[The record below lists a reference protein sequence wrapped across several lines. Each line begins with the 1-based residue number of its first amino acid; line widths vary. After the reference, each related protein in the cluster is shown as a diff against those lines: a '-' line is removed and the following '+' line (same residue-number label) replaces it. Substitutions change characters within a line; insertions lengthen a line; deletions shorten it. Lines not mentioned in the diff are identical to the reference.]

1 MRTYLILTK
10 FGISFWLALLPMFA
24 GILVLSLLVGWICF
38 KFRLREFYFA
48 VVTLAFSEL
57 ARLVVLNWNSVTN
70 GTLGLLVLDK
80 PTVWLP
86 GTGVVKIE
94 GTLAWYLLTLTSLC
108 AVTVLSQVL
117 VRSWIG
123 RNFAAIRLN
132 EDLAQTL
139 GINTFRYKLLAF
151 TVSNI
156 LAAFA
161 GVLFGFYTNYIE
173 PSQLSI
179 TQSLDAIAMVL
190 LGGMG
195 SILGPVVGA
204 FLLTGLP
211 HVIEFSAELRAAA
224 YGAILILA
232 ILVMPR
238 GIVGLV
244 LALAPCFL
252 RSTPSPS
259 ASAAS
264 LPCPTSRCRSRRARS
279 SASSDRTDRERPRS
293 SICWPGLLVPDV
305 GKVVWQGRDI
315 SGAKP
320 ETIAAAGPRQDVP
333 EPAAFRGVDRP
344 RARHD
349 RQPSRAQ
356 AVAGLRPL
364 QDLLRVQGA
373 DGELQ
378 ARAERVMK
386 LCRLMQR
393 RRSQRRP
400 FPTAK
405 RRCSASPWP

>member
-1 MRTYLILTK
+1 MSAVWLLLPLYLVPFVSSSEVMLTILIFTFILGILAVGFNIVFGYAGQLTMFHGAAFGIGAYATYLFLTR
-10 FGISFWLALLPMFA
+10 FGISFWLALVPTFA
-24 GILVLSLLVGWICF
+24 GILALSLLVGWLCF

-86 GTGVVKIE
+86 GYGVLTIE
-94 GTLAWYLLTLTSLC
+94 GTRAWYFLALTALLVVC
-108 AVTVLSQVL
+108 AASQVV

-161 GVLFGFYTNYIE
+161 GALFGFYTNYIE

-190 LGGMG
+190 LGGQG

-211 HVIEFSAELRAAA
+211 HAIEFPAEIRAAT
-224 YGAILILA
+224 YGAILILV
-232 ILVMPR
+232 ILIMPR
-238 GIVGLV
+238 GIVGL
-244 LALAPCFL
+244 FT
-252 RSTPSPS
+252 R
-259 ASAAS
+259 
-264 LPCPTSRCRSRRARS
+264 
-279 SASSDRTDRERPRS
+279 
-293 SICWPGLLVPDV
+293 W
-305 GKVVWQGRDI
+305 
-315 SGAKP
+315 
-320 ETIAAAGPRQDVP
+320 
-333 EPAAFRGVDRP
+333 
-344 RARHD
+344 RHV
-349 RQPSRAQ
+349 S
-356 AVAGLRPL
+356 
-364 QDLLRVQGA
+364 
-373 DGELQ
+373 
-378 ARAERVMK
+378 
-386 LCRLMQR
+386 
-393 RRSQRRP
+393 
-400 FPTAK
+400 
-405 RRCSASPWP
+405 

>member
-1 MRTYLILTK
+1 MSAAWLLLPLYLVPLASHSEVLLTILIFTYILGILAIGFNIVFGYAGQLTMFHGAAFGIGAYGTYLILTK
-10 FGISFWLALLPMFA
+10 LGISFWLALLPMFA
-24 GILVLSLLVGWICF
+24 GM
-38 KFRLREFYFA
+38 REFYFA

-70 GTLGLLVLDK
+70 GTLGLLVLDR
-80 PTVWLP
+80 PTVWIP
-86 GTGVVKIE
+86 GLGVVKID
-94 GTLAWYLLTLTSLC
+94 GTQAWYVLTLTSLC
-108 AVTVLSQVL
+108 AVALLSAAL

-151 TVSNI
+151 TISNL

-224 YGAILILA
+224 YGAILILV

-238 GIVGLV
+238 GVVGL
-244 LALAPCFL
+244 F
-252 RSTPSPS
+252 
-259 ASAAS
+259 
-264 LPCPTSRCRSRRARS
+264 SR
-279 SASSDRTDRERPRS
+279 
-293 SICWPGLLVPDV
+293 W
-305 GKVVWQGRDI
+305 
-315 SGAKP
+315 
-320 ETIAAAGPRQDVP
+320 
-333 EPAAFRGVDRP
+333 
-344 RARHD
+344 RHV
-349 RQPSRAQ
+349 S
-356 AVAGLRPL
+356 
-364 QDLLRVQGA
+364 
-373 DGELQ
+373 
-378 ARAERVMK
+378 
-386 LCRLMQR
+386 
-393 RRSQRRP
+393 
-400 FPTAK
+400 
-405 RRCSASPWP
+405 

>member
-1 MRTYLILTK
+1 MSAAWLLLPLYLVPLVTHSEVLLTILIFTYILGILATGFNIVFGYAGQLTMFHGAAFGIGAYGTYLILTK
-10 FGISFWLALLPMFA
+10 LGASFWLALLPMFA
-24 GILVLSLLVGWICF
+24 GILVLSLLVGWVCF

-80 PTVWLP
+80 PTVWIP
-86 GTGVVKIE
+86 GIGVVKID
-94 GTLAWYLLTLTSLC
+94 GTQAWYVLTLTSLC
-108 AVTVLSQVL
+108 AVALLSQAL

-151 TVSNI
+151 TISNL

-224 YGAILILA
+224 YGAILILV

-238 GIVGLV
+238 GIVGL
-244 LALAPCFL
+244 FS
-252 RSTPSPS
+252 RWRH
-259 ASAAS
+259 AS
-264 LPCPTSRCRSRRARS
+264 
-279 SASSDRTDRERPRS
+279 
-293 SICWPGLLVPDV
+293 
-305 GKVVWQGRDI
+305 
-315 SGAKP
+315 
-320 ETIAAAGPRQDVP
+320 
-333 EPAAFRGVDRP
+333 
-344 RARHD
+344 
-349 RQPSRAQ
+349 
-356 AVAGLRPL
+356 
-364 QDLLRVQGA
+364 
-373 DGELQ
+373 
-378 ARAERVMK
+378 
-386 LCRLMQR
+386 
-393 RRSQRRP
+393 
-400 FPTAK
+400 
-405 RRCSASPWP
+405 

>member
-1 MRTYLILTK
+1 MSGAWLLLPLYLVPVVSHNEVLLTILIFTYILGILAIGFNIVFGYAGQLTMFHGAAFGIGAYGTYLILTK
-10 FGISFWLALLPMFA
+10 LGVSFWLALLPMFA
-24 GILVLSLLVGWICF
+24 GILILSLLVGWICF

-80 PTVWLP
+80 PTVWVP
-86 GTGVVKIE
+86 GAGVVKID
-94 GTLAWYLLTLTSLC
+94 GTLAWYMLTLTCLC
-108 AVTVLSQVL
+108 AVTVLSEML

-139 GINTFRYKLLAF
+139 GINTFRYKLMAF
-151 TVSNI
+151 TISNI

-224 YGAILILA
+224 YGAVLILV

-238 GIVGLV
+238 GIVGL
-244 LALAPCFL
+244 F
-252 RSTPSPS
+252 
-259 ASAAS
+259 
-264 LPCPTSRCRSRRARS
+264 SR
-279 SASSDRTDRERPRS
+279 
-293 SICWPGLLVPDV
+293 W
-305 GKVVWQGRDI
+305 
-315 SGAKP
+315 
-320 ETIAAAGPRQDVP
+320 
-333 EPAAFRGVDRP
+333 
-344 RARHD
+344 RHV
-349 RQPSRAQ
+349 S
-356 AVAGLRPL
+356 
-364 QDLLRVQGA
+364 
-373 DGELQ
+373 
-378 ARAERVMK
+378 
-386 LCRLMQR
+386 
-393 RRSQRRP
+393 
-400 FPTAK
+400 
-405 RRCSASPWP
+405 

>member
-1 MRTYLILTK
+1 MRAVLLLLPLYLVPVVSHSEVLLTILIFTYILGILAIAFNIVFGYAGQLTMFHGAAFGIGAYATYLILTK
-10 FGISFWLALLPMFA
+10 LGIPFWLALVPMFA
-24 GILVLSLLVGWICF
+24 GILLLSLMVGWICF

-80 PTVWLP
+80 PSIWLP
-86 GTGVVKIE
+86 GAGLVKIG
-94 GTLAWYLLTLTSLC
+94 GTLPWYLLTLTCLC
-108 AVTVLSQVL
+108 LVTVLSQAL
-117 VRSWIG
+117 LRSWVG

-151 TVSNI
+151 TLSNV
-156 LAAFA
+156 LAAFSGA
-161 GVLFGFYTNYIE
+161 LFGFYTNYIE

-238 GIVGLV
+238 GIVGL
-244 LALAPCFL
+244 F
-252 RSTPSPS
+252 SH
-259 ASAAS
+259 
-264 LPCPTSRCRSRRARS
+264 
-279 SASSDRTDRERPRS
+279 
-293 SICWPGLLVPDV
+293 
-305 GKVVWQGRDI
+305 GRHV
-315 SGAKP
+315 S
-320 ETIAAAGPRQDVP
+320 
-333 EPAAFRGVDRP
+333 
-344 RARHD
+344 
-349 RQPSRAQ
+349 
-356 AVAGLRPL
+356 
-364 QDLLRVQGA
+364 
-373 DGELQ
+373 
-378 ARAERVMK
+378 
-386 LCRLMQR
+386 
-393 RRSQRRP
+393 
-400 FPTAK
+400 
-405 RRCSASPWP
+405 